1 MSSLRHTFPGHLACV
16 RHRGRS
22 KGSARPP
29 GFMSPGGCPGPS
41 VLRGSRGFG
50 LDTCN
55 ASSRWE
61 PRLLRQL
68 LLTPCSLL
76 PPRPMMGACPVSP
89 PRLPLTQA
97 LPENLLLLML
107 LTLVCTL
114 MRFSAFIYSQPH
126 PGNHS
131 PPPRHGSAIFPTL
144 APTSPHHHHP
154 PIPPLRAGHT
164 QLHMQPLHT
173 PSTLPSFCIRR
184 SLRLPGTLFAL
195 FTPAPPIPSPEILS
209 IFSGPSQALPPS
221 PSFPDPPPLPSTRE
235 LSFETFHTRQHI
247 WPLQCHRCLCL
258 FPTT

>member
-1 MSSLRHTFPGHLACV
+1 M
-16 RHRGRS
+16 
-22 KGSARPP
+22 
-29 GFMSPGGCPGPS
+29 
-41 VLRGSRGFG
+41 
-50 LDTCN
+50 
-55 ASSRWE
+55 
-61 PRLLRQL
+61 
-68 LLTPCSLL
+68 
-76 PPRPMMGACPVSP
+76 SP

-164 QLHMQPLHT
+164 QLHMHPLHT

-184 SLRLPGTLFAL
+184 LSSLH
-195 FTPAPPIPSPEILS
+195 PPN
-209 IFSGPSQALPPS
+209 SQP
-221 PSFPDPPPLPSTRE
+221 
-235 LSFETFHTRQHI
+235 
-247 WPLQCHRCLCL
+247 
-258 FPTT
+258 